1 MQCAQCGMEN
11 VEGSQVCTN
20 CGVPLAT
27 PVQPVYPPQPQ
38 PMPQAPVGYAQPPG
52 GYAPVPAPQP
62 QPGYTQSMQPGYPP
76 QQVPPVY
83 PPQQQYAAPPPP
95 LAQPPKKKH
104 GCLIT
109 MFVILA
115 VVLLGCAGLAW
126 GITGMFKPKDL
137 GVSYTEADY
146 QSAVTKLGI
155 VVEDKAPNLPV
166 EQTKMVYSGKKKVN
180 LKLTSAEVSA
190 AISMH
195 HRSPRWALSDVQI
208 LLGDNNQFQMSGY
221 AAFNGQKYG
230 FNADLTAVLASS
242 QTVGGSA
249 QNIMVFGVDFPK
261 DYYEAATGY
270 LVGKANEWLGGM
282 GEGLD
287 IQTAQIVNGELVLV
301 GTVPARA
308 ERVPID
314 SVVTSTT
321 PTP

>member
-11 VEGSQVCTN
+11 VEGSQACSN
-20 CGVPLAT
+20 CGAPLAA
-27 PVQPVYPPQPQ
+27 PAQPGYPPQP
-38 PMPQAPVGYAQPPG
+38 AAGYT
-52 GYAPVPAPQP
+52 PQP
-62 QPGYTQSMQPGYPP
+62 QPGYAPPQYPP
-76 QQVPPVY
+76 QQPY
-83 PPQQQYAAPPPP
+83 GAPQQPAAMPP
-95 LAQPPKKKH
+95 AQAPKKKH
-104 GCLIT
+104 GCLVAA
-109 MFVILA
+109 FVVLA

-126 GITGMFKPKDL
+126 GLTGMFKPKDL

-180 LKLTSAEVSA
+180 VKLTSAEVSA
-190 AISMH
+190 AVSMH

-221 AAFNGQKYG
+221 ASYNGQKYG
-230 FNADLTAVLASS
+230 FYADLTAVLASP

-249 QNIMVFGVDFPK
+249 QSIVVFGVDFPK
-261 DYYEAATGY
+261 EYYSAATEY
-270 LVGKANEWLGGM
+270 LVGKANDWLGGM
-282 GEGLD
+282 GQGLD

-308 ERVPID
+308 ERVPLD